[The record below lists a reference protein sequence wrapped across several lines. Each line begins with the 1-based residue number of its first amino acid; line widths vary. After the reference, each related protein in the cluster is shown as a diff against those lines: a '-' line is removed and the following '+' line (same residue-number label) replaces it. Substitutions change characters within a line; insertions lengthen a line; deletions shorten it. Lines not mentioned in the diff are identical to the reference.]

1 MKKVL
6 TLVLVLCLAL
16 TAAACGGGGEES
28 GGAAKDTLTW
38 VQAADVTSLDPH
50 VGKETPAVTVTS
62 QIFDTLL
69 TMDENNEPAPLLAE
83 SFEQLDERTYEFKLR
98 QDVKFHDGEAMTAD
112 DVVFSLN
119 RARESNYVSYVV
131 DAISEVEKKDDYTVI
146 VKTKEPYSPL
156 LSALT
161 VPFTAIVPQHA
172 VEADEDAFALNP
184 IGTGAYKFV
193 EWKQGEYAK
202 LEANSD
208 YFQGAP
214 KTQNLVMKVVPEASQ
229 RVIAIE
235 TGEADLAYNVSA
247 NDSKRVEED
256 ENLQMF
262 KGPSQSV
269 SYLTINETNEKF
281 ADERVR
287 QAIRY
292 AIDKEA
298 IVETMLYGAGEP
310 ADSVIPPSTF
320 GFSAGFSCTL
330 SVTDDSV
337 KNEICQVIQSQLK
350 EIGIEVSIQTK
361 EFGTWLDELGTG
373 SHELSFAGWVCV
385 TGDAD
390 YTYYSLLHS
399 TQTGYPGNDAFL
411 KNKDVD
417 KLVIAARETAEPEKR
432 QEYYDQLEELLGDLS
447 PYAPL
452 YYESVNVGASKKVS
466 GFAPDPNG
474 YHRLRNVEVTE

>member
-202 LEANSD
+202 LEANPD

-214 KTQNLVMKVVPEASQ
+214 KTQNLVMKVV
-229 RVIAIE
+229 RLKLVRLIW
-235 TGEADLAYNVSA
+235 
-247 NDSKRVEED
+247 
-256 ENLQMF
+256 
-262 KGPSQSV
+262 
-269 SYLTINETNEKF
+269 LT
-281 ADERVR
+281 
-287 QAIRY
+287 
-292 AIDKEA
+292 
-298 IVETMLYGAGEP
+298 
-310 ADSVIPPSTF
+310 TF
-320 GFSAGFSCTL
+320 PLMIL
-330 SVTDDSV
+330 SV
-337 KNEICQVIQSQLK
+337 
-350 EIGIEVSIQTK
+350 
-361 EFGTWLDELGTG
+361 
-373 SHELSFAGWVCV
+373 
-385 TGDAD
+385 
-390 YTYYSLLHS
+390 
-399 TQTGYPGNDAFL
+399 
-411 KNKDVD
+411 
-417 KLVIAARETAEPEKR
+417 
-432 QEYYDQLEELLGDLS
+432 
-447 PYAPL
+447 
-452 YYESVNVGASKKVS
+452 
-466 GFAPDPNG
+466 
-474 YHRLRNVEVTE
+474 